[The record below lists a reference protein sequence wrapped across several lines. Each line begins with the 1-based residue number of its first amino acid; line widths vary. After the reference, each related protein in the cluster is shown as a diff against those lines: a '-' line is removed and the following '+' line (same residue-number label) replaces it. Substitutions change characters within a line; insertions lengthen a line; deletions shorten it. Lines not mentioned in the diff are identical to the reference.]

1 MMRHFISICLLS
13 AALLLPAAVQA
24 ATLAAAPRA
33 GATAQALAQVLLDGF
48 QQSGR
53 TAATHGVIKQ
63 DVLPCIAALDASRF
77 ERTLQSIVTQTLT
90 VAEREHADRVFARPA
105 AAGEL
110 PRLIARFQGRPEPK
124 TVAAALEAP
133 DAQALA
139 QLQGQGTLD
148 KLLRALLEDPA
159 AREALVAEAKALMQ
173 QCGLQP

>member
-1 MMRHFISICLLS
+1 MRHLLIGLLS
-13 AALLLPAAVQA
+13 AALLLPATQA
-24 ATLAAAPRA
+24 ATVAAAASPRA

-63 DVLPCIAALDASRF
+63 DALPCIAALDATRF
-77 ERTLQSIVTQTLT
+77 ERTLQAIVTQTLT
-90 VAEREHADRVFARPA
+90 AAEREHADRVFARPA

-110 PRLIARFQGRPEPK
+110 PRLIARFQGRPEPRA
-124 TVAAALEAP
+124 VAVTLDTQDREALT
-133 DAQALA
+133 

-148 KLLRALLEDPA
+148 KLLRSLLEDPA
-159 AREALVAEAKALMQ
+159 AREALVAESKALMQ